1 MKTTVLWCVAL
12 TALLA
17 ITTIP
22 LEAQR
27 RPAARSTASAST
39 YRPRIGGHIGYNL
52 DVEEGLLGAQAA
64 FAIAPRIDLYPSF
77 DIYLVS
83 GGSLWALNLDA
94 RYRPRMRNLVAYFGG
109 GLNYVRASAGG
120 LSGSDTNLNLLGGFE
135 SNRMRSVAPYLEGRF
150 TLGDGSSFQIVGGLG
165 FKLRS

>member
-1 MKTTVLWCVAL
+1 VKTTVLRCLAL

-52 DVEEGLLGAQAA
+52 DIEEGLLGAQAA
-64 FAIAPRIDLYPSF
+64 FALAPRVDLYPSF

-83 GGSLWALNLDA
+83 GGSIWALNLDA
-94 RYRPRMRNLVAYFGG
+94 RFRPPMRNLVAYVGG
-109 GLNYVRASAGG
+109 GLNYMRFSGG
-120 LSGSDTNLNLLGGFE
+120 GFSNSDTNLNLLGGFE
-135 SNRMRSVAPYLEGRF
+135 SNRMRSVAPYVEGRF
-150 TLGDGSSFQIVGGLG
+150 ILGNGSSFQIVGGLG
-165 FKLRS
+165 FKLR

>member
-1 MKTTVLWCVAL
+1 MTTTVLRCLAL

-27 RPAARSTASAST
+27 RPAARSTTVASG
-39 YRPRIGGHIGYNL
+39 YRPRIGGHVGYNL
-52 DVEEGLLGAQAA
+52 DVEEGLIGAQAA
-64 FAIAPRIDLYPSF
+64 FAIAPKIDLYPSF

-94 RYRPRMRNLVAYFGG
+94 RYRPPMRNLVVYVGG

-120 LSGSDTNLNLLGGFE
+120 FSASDTKLNLLGGVE
-135 SNRMRSVAPYLEGRF
+135 SNRMRSIAPYVEGRF
-150 TLGDGSSFQIVGGLG
+150 SLGDGSSFQIVGGLG
-165 FKLRS
+165 FKLR